1 MLLST
6 LRGIELAWSTHMATA
21 LSPDA
26 RVPLRGGE
34 DSMAKHNDKM
44 GQPEDAIAMLKADHQ
59 RVRDLFQEY
68 EAAQDQQ
75 AKRDIAEEAFVELEM
90 HAQLEE
96 QVFYP
101 AVEDETDELGQE
113 LVEES
118 LQEHQT
124 VKDLIQELREMGS
137 DAKAFDTKFK
147 ELVRNV
153 EQHVEEEESQMFPL
167 AEDQL
172 ADEVEELMDEM
183 QELKKQLLAS

>member
-1 MLLST
+1 
-6 LRGIELAWSTHMATA
+6 
-21 LSPDA
+21 
-26 RVPLRGGE
+26 
-34 DSMAKHNDKM
+34 MAKRNDKM
-44 GQPEDAIAMLKADHQ
+44 GQPEDAIAMVKADHQ
-59 RVRDLFQEY
+59 RIRDLFQEY

-96 QVFYP
+96 QIFYP
-101 AVEDETDELGQE
+101 AVEDEIDEQGQE

-118 LQEHQT
+118 LEDHQT
-124 VKDLIQELREMGS
+124 VKDLIQELREMGP

-153 EQHVEEEESQMFPL
+153 EQHVEEENQMFPL

-172 ADEVEELMDEM
+172 ADEVEDLLDEM
-183 QELKKQLLAS
+183 QELKEQLLAS

>member
-1 MLLST
+1 M
-6 LRGIELAWSTHMATA
+6 ECHVAMA
-21 LSPDA
+21 LSPDE
-26 RVPLRGGE
+26 RVPLRVREGE
-34 DSMAKHNDKM
+34 NSMAKRNDKM
-44 GQPEDAIAMLKADHQ
+44 GQPEDAIAMLKADHR

-68 EAAQDQQ
+68 EAVQDQQ

-101 AVEDETDELGQE
+101 AVEDETDEQGQE

-137 DAKAFDTKFK
+137 DAKAFDAKFK

-153 EQHVEEEESQMFPL
+153 EHHVEEEESQMFPL

-172 ADEVEELMDEM
+172 ADEVEDLMDEM
-183 QELKKQLLAS
+183 QDLKEQLLAS

>member
-1 MLLST
+1 
-6 LRGIELAWSTHMATA
+6 
-21 LSPDA
+21 
-26 RVPLRGGE
+26 
-34 DSMAKHNDKM
+34 MAKRNDQM

-101 AVEDETDELGQE
+101 AVEDETDEQGQE

-118 LQEHQT
+118 LQEHQA
-124 VKDLIQELREMGS
+124 VKDLIEELREMGP

-147 ELVRNV
+147 EL
-153 EQHVEEEESQMFPL
+153 
-167 AEDQL
+167 
-172 ADEVEELMDEM
+172 
-183 QELKKQLLAS
+183 

>member
-1 MLLST
+1 
-6 LRGIELAWSTHMATA
+6 MATA
-21 LSPDA
+21 LSLDA
-26 RVPLRGGE
+26 RERASLREGE
-34 DSMAKHNDKM
+34 DSMAKRNDQM

-101 AVEDETDELGQE
+101 AVEDETDEQGQE

-118 LQEHQT
+118 LQEHQA
-124 VKDLIQELREMGS
+124 VKDLIEELREMGP

-147 ELVRNV
+147 EL
-153 EQHVEEEESQMFPL
+153 
-167 AEDQL
+167 
-172 ADEVEELMDEM
+172 
-183 QELKKQLLAS
+183 

>member
-1 MLLST
+1 
-6 LRGIELAWSTHMATA
+6 MATA
-21 LSPDA
+21 LSLATSERAPFSEGD
-26 RVPLRGGE
+26 
-34 DSMAKHNDKM
+34 DSMAKRNDKM

-75 AKRDIAEEAFVELEM
+75 AKRDIAEEAFVELET

-101 AVEDETDELGQE
+101 AVEDETNEEGQE

-118 LQEHQT
+118 LKEHQA
-124 VKDLIQELREMGS
+124 VKNLIQELREMGS
-137 DAKAFDTKFK
+137 NIKAFDVKFK

-153 EQHVEEEESQMFPL
+153 EHHVEEEESQMFPL

-172 ADEVEELMDEM
+172 ADEVEDLMDEM
-183 QELKKQLLAS
+183 QELKEQLLAS

>member
-1 MLLST
+1 
-6 LRGIELAWSTHMATA
+6 MATA
-21 LSPDA
+21 FSLDA
-26 RVPLRGGE
+26 RERAPFREGE
-34 DSMAKHNDKM
+34 DSMAKRNDQM

-101 AVEDETDELGQE
+101 AVEDETDEQGQE

-118 LQEHQT
+118 LQEHQA
-124 VKDLIQELREMGS
+124 VKDLIQELREMDP
-137 DAKAFDTKFK
+137 DAKAFDAKFK

-153 EQHVEEEESQMFPL
+153 EHHVEEEESQMFPL

-183 QELKKQLLAS
+183 QELKEQLLAS

>member
-1 MLLST
+1 
-6 LRGIELAWSTHMATA
+6 
-21 LSPDA
+21 
-26 RVPLRGGE
+26 
-34 DSMAKHNDKM
+34 MAKRNDKM

-75 AKRDIAEEAFVELEM
+75 AERDIAEEAFVELEM
-90 HAQLEE
+90 HTQLEE

-101 AVEDETDELGQE
+101 AVEDETDEQGQE

-124 VKDLIQELREMGS
+124 VKDLIQELREMGP
-137 DAKAFDTKFK
+137 DAKAFDTQFK

-172 ADEVEELMDEM
+172 ADEVEDLMDEM
-183 QELKKQLLAS
+183 QELKEQLLAS

>member
-1 MLLST
+1 
-6 LRGIELAWSTHMATA
+6 MATA
-21 LSPDA
+21 FSLDA
-26 RVPLRGGE
+26 RERASSREGE
-34 DSMAKHNDKM
+34 DSMAKRNDQM
-44 GQPEDAIAMLKADHQ
+44 DQPEDAIAMLKADHQ

-96 QVFYP
+96 QVFYA
-101 AVEDETDELGQE
+101 AVENETDEQGQE

-124 VKDLIQELREMGS
+124 VKDLIQELRGMGP
-137 DAKAFDTKFK
+137 DVKAFDAKFK

-153 EQHVEEEESQMFPL
+153 KHHVEEEESQMFPL
-167 AEDQL
+167 TKDQL
-172 ADEVEELMDEM
+172 ADEVEELMDEV
-183 QELKKQLLAS
+183 QELKEQLLAS

>member
-1 MLLST
+1 LLGVHIWQRPSRLMQGRGRLLEKEKTPWQSVMTRWASPKMLF
-6 LRGIELAWSTHMATA
+6 
-21 LSPDA
+21 
-26 RVPLRGGE
+26 
-34 DSMAKHNDKM
+34 
-44 GQPEDAIAMLKADHQ
+44 AMLKADHQ

-101 AVEDETDELGQE
+101 AVEDETDEQGQE

-118 LQEHQT
+118 LQEHQA
-124 VKDLIQELREMGS
+124 VKDLIEELREMGP

-147 ELVRNV
+147 EL
-153 EQHVEEEESQMFPL
+153 
-167 AEDQL
+167 
-172 ADEVEELMDEM
+172 
-183 QELKKQLLAS
+183 

>member
-1 MLLST
+1 
-6 LRGIELAWSTHMATA
+6 
-21 LSPDA
+21 
-26 RVPLRGGE
+26 
-34 DSMAKHNDKM
+34 MAKRNDQM

-101 AVEDETDELGQE
+101 AVEDETDEQGQE

-118 LQEHQT
+118 LQEHQA
-124 VKDLIQELREMGS
+124 VKDLIEELREMGPAPRRS
-137 DAKAFDTKFK
+137 T
-147 ELVRNV
+147 L
-153 EQHVEEEESQMFPL
+153 S
-167 AEDQL
+167 
-172 ADEVEELMDEM
+172 
-183 QELKKQLLAS
+183 LKS

>member
-1 MLLST
+1 
-6 LRGIELAWSTHMATA
+6 MATA

-26 RVPLRGGE
+26 RAPLRQGE

>member
-1 MLLST
+1 
-6 LRGIELAWSTHMATA
+6 MATA
-21 LSPDA
+21 LSLDA
-26 RVPLRGGE
+26 RERASLREGE
-34 DSMAKHNDKM
+34 DSMAKRNDQM

-101 AVEDETDELGQE
+101 AVEDETDEQGQE
-113 LVEES
+113 LVEER
-118 LQEHQT
+118 LQAHQT
-124 VKDLIQELREMGS
+124 VKDLIQELREMGP
-137 DAKAFDTKFK
+137 DVKAFDAKFK

-153 EQHVEEEESQMFPL
+153 EHHVEEEESQMFPL

-183 QELKKQLLAS
+183 QELKDQLLAS

>member
-1 MLLST
+1 MT
-6 LRGIELAWSTHMATA
+6 QHDTFVPLRGIELAWSTHMATA
-21 LSPDA
+21 LSTDERA
-26 RVPLRGGE
+26 PLRKGA
-34 DSMAKHNDKM
+34 DSMAQRNDKM

-101 AVEDETDELGQE
+101 AVEEETDEQGQE

-118 LQEHQT
+118 LEEHQT
-124 VKDLIQELREMGS
+124 VKDIIQELREMGP
-137 DAKAFDTKFK
+137 DA
-147 ELVRNV
+147 
-153 EQHVEEEESQMFPL
+153 
-167 AEDQL
+167 
-172 ADEVEELMDEM
+172 
-183 QELKKQLLAS
+183 